1 MSSLKIFAGIAL
13 SGIVPALPFL
23 IPMGRE
29 HISTTVFTLSESLP
43 KYFLY

>member
-13 SGIVPALPFL
+13 SGIVPALPSL
-23 IPMGRE
+23 IPTGRRY
-29 HISTTVFTLSESLP
+29 ISTTVFTLSEFLP